1 VLTRVNPT
9 GGPSARADLGRC
21 HLWAVYFT
29 KTPLLIN
36 SPVLKGTSRMDALS
50 LKVLVVVIS
59 ALVGAVVIHSLVYLS
74 IDAGSLSAQMPV
86 R

>member
-1 VLTRVNPT
+1 M
-9 GGPSARADLGRC
+9 RA
-21 HLWAVYFT
+21 F
-29 KTPLLIN
+29 
-36 SPVLKGTSRMDALS
+36 SS
-50 LKVLVVVIS
+50 KVVMVVIC